1 MKKQT
6 TPKPATPV
14 AAIDYNALAD
24 AIAERIVPALM
35 VAARLAA
42 ADTARTAERTETVL
56 RHAIEEG
63 RIAAGLAQN
72 SELSQKCHN

>member
-1 MKKQT
+1 MTKKT
-6 TPKPATPV
+6 TSTATTL

-42 ADTARTAERTETVL
+42 ADTVRTAERTETVL
-56 RHAIEEG
+56 RRAIEEG
-63 RIAAGLAQN
+63 RIAAGLAGGGHAN
-72 SELSQKCHN
+72 A

>member
-1 MKKQT
+1 MTKKT
-6 TPKPATPV
+6 TSTATTL

-42 ADTARTAERTETVL
+42 ADTARTVERTETVL
-56 RHAIEEG
+56 RRAIEEG
-63 RIAAGLAQN
+63 RIAAGLAHN